1 MAAMTRARRTIPGIA
16 LLGLAWLASPAAAQK
31 HYDTGASDT
40 EIKLGETSPFSGPNS
55 AIGTIGRANTAYFK
69 MVNDQGGINGR
80 KVNFISLDDGFDPA
94 RAVEQTRK
102 LVEEEQVLAIVGG
115 ATLPSAAVQ
124 RYLNAKKMP
133 QLFIM
138 SGAKRLIDPERA
150 PWTVGWQPNYYG
162 EARIYAKYIL
172 QNIKDAK
179 IAVLYENDDFGK
191 DFLNG
196 FKSALGDQSKLIVAE
211 ASYESTDA
219 TADSQIVSLQGSGAN
234 VFFSAVSIKFGA
246 LAIRKVYDIGWKP
259 IYFTSNVATSLAATL
274 VPAGVEKAVGLIST
288 RFLKDPSD
296 PAWASD
302 KGVQDY
308 LAFLKSYAPGID
320 PKDVTGVFGYSQAQT
335 LRQVLTQCGDD
346 LTRENVLKQALSLS
360 DFELPL
366 LIPGIKLNTGPTRY
380 GPIDQLQ
387 MIRFDGKVWV
397 GMGEVMSGS

>member
-1 MAAMTRARRTIPGIA
+1 MATIIRARCFVPRLA
-16 LLGLAWLASPAAAQK
+16 LLSLVFLANPALAQK
-31 HYDTGASDT
+31 HYDVGATDT

-55 AIGTIGRANTAYFK
+55 AIGVIGRANSAYFK

-80 KVNFISLDDGFDPA
+80 KVKFIALDDGFDPA
-94 RAVEQTRK
+94 RAIEQTRK

-124 RYLNAKKMP
+124 RYLNGKQVP

-138 SGAKRLIDPERA
+138 SGAQRLVDPGRM
-150 PWTVGWQPNYYG
+150 PWTVGWQPFYYG
-162 EARIYAKYIL
+162 EARVYAKYIL

-196 FKSALGDQSKLIVAE
+196 FKSALGERSNLIVAE
-211 ASYESTDA
+211 ASYESTDP
-219 TADSQIVSLQGSGAN
+219 TADSQIVSLQASGAN
-234 VFFSAVSIKFGA
+234 VFFAAVSIKFGA
-246 LAIRKVYDIGWKP
+246 LTLRKVYDIGWKP
-259 IYFTSNVATSLAATL
+259 TYFTGNVATSMAATL
-274 VPAGVEKAVGLIST
+274 VPAGIEKAVGLIST

-296 PAWASD
+296 SAWAED
-302 KGVQDY
+302 AGVKDY
-308 LAFLKSYAPGID
+308 LAFLRNYAPGID

-346 LTRENVLKQALSLS
+346 LTRENVLKQALSLK

-366 LIPGIKLNTGPTRY
+366 LIPGIKLNTGPDRY

-387 MIRFDGKVWV
+387 MIRFDGKAWV
-397 GMGEVMSGS
+397 AMGDVMSGS